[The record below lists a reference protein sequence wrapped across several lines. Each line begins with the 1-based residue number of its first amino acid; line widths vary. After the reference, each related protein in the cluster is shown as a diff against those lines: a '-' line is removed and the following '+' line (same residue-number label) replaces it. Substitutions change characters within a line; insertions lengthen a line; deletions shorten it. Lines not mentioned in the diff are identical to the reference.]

1 MKLIKLL
8 NRIGIDI
15 KKYPSRDLRRRQM
28 LFNEFKITDVID
40 VGANFGQYGKEI
52 RNTGFKGNIYS
63 FEPLSFAFN
72 KLENSSKKDKKWN
85 VNNFA
90 LGSVSEKREINI
102 AKNYFSS
109 SFLDQKKELIQ
120 QEPTTEYVAKEVV
133 EIKTL
138 DEIFEKIYSKEKN
151 FYLKIDTQGF
161 EKEVIKGA
169 SNSLKYIK
177 GIQLEMSLNPLY
189 EKALDFQDMYNFIK
203 AEGFELYSIENGFY
217 NAKTGQL
224 NEIEG
229 VFFRSK

>member
-120 QEPTTEYVAKEVV
+120 QEPTTEYVEKEVV

-138 DEIFEKIYSKEKN
+138 DEIFEKIYSKEIKN
-151 FYLKIDTQGF
+151 SQLVLKIKKDHEKIEQDLFINTGLVMEEDIQSGWIYVLKTKSTNTQIVNIKDLYKVGF
-161 EKEVIKGA
+161 A
-169 SNSLKYIK
+169 SNSVDERIK
-177 GIQLEMSLNPLY
+177 
-189 EKALDFQDMYNFIK
+189 
-203 AEGFELYSIENGFY
+203 
-217 NAKTGQL
+217 NAKH
-224 NEIEG
+224 
-229 VFFRSK
+229 

>member
-52 RNTGFKGNIYS
+52 RSTGFKGNIYS

-72 KLENSSKKDKKWN
+72 KLKTSSKNDKKWH

-120 QEPTTEYVAKEVV
+120 QEPTTEYIAKEEV

-138 DEIFEKIYSKEKN
+138 DEIFEKMYSKEKN

-169 SNSLKYIK
+169 SNSLQYIK

-217 NAKTGQL
+217 NSKTGQL
-224 NEIEG
+224 NEVEG
-229 VFFRSK
+229 IFFRNK

>member
-1 MKLIKLL
+1 MKIIKIL
-8 NRIGIDI
+8 NKFGIDI
-15 KKYPSRDLRRRQM
+15 KRYPSRDLRRRK
-28 LFNEFKITDVID
+28 LLLDEFGITDIID
-40 VGANFGQYGKEI
+40 VGANFGQYGIESRSI
-52 RNTGFKGNIYS
+52 GFSGNIYS
-63 FEPLSFAFN
+63 FEPLSFAYN
-72 KLENSSKKDKKWN
+72 KLKKASDKDKKWQ

-109 SFLDQKKELIQ
+109 SFLEQKKELIQ
-120 QEPTTEYVAKEVV
+120 QESSTEYIAKEEV

-138 DEIFEKIYSKEKN
+138 DEIFEKMFSTEKK

-217 NAKTGQL
+217 NNKTGQL

>member
-28 LFNEFKITDVID
+28 LFNEFNITDVID
-40 VGANFGQYGKEI
+40 VGANFGQYAQEI
-52 RNTGFKGNIYS
+52 RKTGYKGNIFS
-63 FEPLSFAFN
+63 FEPLSFAFE
-72 KLENSSKKDKKWN
+72 KLKRSSKNDIKWQI
-85 VNNFA
+85 NNFA
-90 LGSVSEKREINI
+90 LGSVSENREINI
-102 AKNYFSS
+102 SKNYFSS

-120 QEPTTEYVAKEVV
+120 QEPSSEFISKEQV

-138 DEIFEKIYSKEKN
+138 DEIFDKMYSKERN

-161 EKEVIKGA
+161 EKEVITGA
-169 SNSLKYIK
+169 ANSLKHIK
-177 GIQLEMSLNPLY
+177 GIQIEMSLNPLY
-189 EKALDFQDMYNFIK
+189 EKSLNFHDMYNFIK

-217 NAKTGQL
+217 NSKTGQL

>member
-52 RNTGFKGNIYS
+52 RNIGFKGNIYS

-72 KLENSSKKDKKWN
+72 KLKNSSKNDEKWH

-109 SFLDQKKELIQ
+109 SFLSQKKELIQ
-120 QEPTTEYVAKEVV
+120 QEPSTKYVAKEEV

-138 DEIFEKIYSKEKN
+138 DEIFEKIYTKEKN

-169 SNSLKYIK
+169 SNSLQYIK

-189 EKALDFQDMYNFIK
+189 EKALDFQEMYNFIK

-229 VFFRSK
+229 VFFRPK

>member
-1 MKLIKLL
+1 M
-8 NRIGIDI
+8 
-15 KKYPSRDLRRRQM
+15 
-28 LFNEFKITDVID
+28 
-40 VGANFGQYGKEI
+40 
-52 RNTGFKGNIYS
+52 
-63 FEPLSFAFN
+63 
-72 KLENSSKKDKKWN
+72 
-85 VNNFA
+85 
-90 LGSVSEKREINI
+90 
-102 AKNYFSS
+102 
-109 SFLDQKKELIQ
+109 
-120 QEPTTEYVAKEVV
+120 
-133 EIKTL
+133 
-138 DEIFEKIYSKEKN
+138 YSKEKN
-151 FYLKIDTQGF
+151 YYLKIDTQGF

>member
-120 QEPTTEYVAKEVV
+120 QEPTTEYVEKEVV

>member
-72 KLENSSKKDKKWN
+72 KLKNSSKNDEKWY

-120 QEPTTEYVAKEVV
+120 QEPATEYVAKEEV

-138 DEIFEKIYSKEKN
+138 DEIFEKIYTKEKN

-161 EKEVIKGA
+161 EREVIKGA
-169 SNSLKYIK
+169 SNSLQYIK

-229 VFFRSK
+229 VFFRPK